1 MADGTT
7 YEEARFDEVV
17 ADEGIRWIRNAS
29 ARSKPFMA
37 ALEFYAPHIPAEH
50 PPEYDAMY
58 QDAPLP
64 KPPSYDEGDLSD
76 KPARLRAS
84 SPISNED
91 EARMTEYHRDRLRS
105 VEYVD
110 RQIARLVNTLKKAGE
125 LRNTYVVFYSDNGY
139 HLGQHRLPD
148 LPQGGK
154 NTPYLEDVRFP
165 IVVRGPGIPQGRTSE
180 AMVQNVDLRPT
191 FAAMAKTRAP
201 DYVDG
206 VSFLAA
212 ARGTGTFPRRY
223 AYSERLESDGG
234 TTVAADADW
243 KAVYAP
249 DKAYHHWFRTGEEE
263 LYDLSADPYELDN
276 LLAGGASEAEA
287 APFRGAMIRMQDCR
301 GAECSR

>member
-1 MADGTT
+1 
-7 YEEARFDEVV
+7 
-17 ADEGIRWIRNAS
+17 
-29 ARSKPFMA
+29 
-37 ALEFYAPHIPAEH
+37 
-50 PPEYDAMY
+50 
-58 QDAPLP
+58 
-64 KPPSYDEGDLSD
+64 
-76 KPARLRAS
+76 
-84 SPISNED
+84 
-91 EARMTEYHRDRLRS
+91 
-105 VEYVD
+105 
-110 RQIARLVNTLKKAGE
+110 
-125 LRNTYVVFYSDNGY
+125 
-139 HLGQHRLPD
+139 
-148 LPQGGK
+148 
-154 NTPYLEDVRFP
+154 
-165 IVVRGPGIPQGRTSE
+165 
-180 AMVQNVDLRPT
+180 MVQNVDLRPT
-191 FAAMAKTRAP
+191 FAAMAGARAP

-206 VSFLAA
+206 TSFLPE